1 MTLWNQLQLLDP
13 LYLEQVDQLYDEA
26 FPMEIRQYL
35 SQWIESHDWESVASN
50 VSLATLRFHELLSQL
65 DEHYSRFCLGN
76 NFLLQHNI
84 RKIKRNLQVHFQE
97 DPVHMAMIIA
107 NTLNEE
113 RKILQTA
120 VSSQSNYDSSQGS
133 AMIELQNELDNKVN
147 NFRKTVQKIEQDG
160 QVLEDV
166 QDEYDFKKKTLQ
178 SRVEVEM
185 NGQITKEIQQEEMA
199 IKKMFIE
206 LNKNREVVIKD
217 IANVL
222 ILAEQIEQT
231 LISEELPEWKQRQQM
246 ACIGGPPNACLD
258 QLQSWFTTVA
268 ECLQQIRQ
276 QLKKI
281 QELVQKLTYDNDP
294 LTLGKS
300 QLEEQA
306 LSLFKNLILN
316 CLVVERQPCMPT
328 HPYRP
333 LVIKTGVQFTVK
345 IRSLVK
351 LPELNYQLNV
361 KVSIDKNLTEMDIM
375 RGFRKFNILG
385 AASKVINLEESSGCL
400 AAEFRHLQLKEVK
413 CNRTNEN
420 PLIISEEL
428 HLVTFETQ
436 LLQSELCI
444 DLLITS
450 LPIVVISHVMQLPSA
465 WASILWYNMLSSEP
479 HNLTFFLNP
488 PPVKWG
494 QLSKVINWQFSS
506 VTKRVLN
513 SEQLRMLADKLLG
526 AGAGGDPEG
535 LIHWNKFCKISLN
548 ERGIPFWLWIDG
560 ILDLIK
566 RHLLSIWNEGYILGF
581 LSKNQE
587 KSLLRDKLPGT
598 FLLRFSETCRD
609 GGITITWVEHAP
621 NGEPKM
627 HSVKPYTK
635 SDLAKISLPD
645 IIRDYTLTAAATVPV
660 NPLIYLYPD
669 ISRDVAFGRYYTS
682 PPEASENMEIDGNDI
697 PISPYVPRRCIPVT
711 DSDDFLALHFRPQ
724 DSPRTHQELGLETLV
739 SSGSY

>member
-13 LYLEQVDQLYDEA
+13 LYLEQVDQLYDES

-120 VSSQSNYDSSQGS
+120 DSSQSNSDPSQGS
-133 AMIELQNELDNKVN
+133 AMMEQQNELDNKVN

-185 NGQITKEIQQEEMA
+185 NGQITKEIQQEEMT

-281 QELVQKLTYDNDP
+281 QELVQKFTYDNDP

-300 QLEEQA
+300 QLDEQA

-351 LPELNYQLNV
+351 LPELNCQLKV
-361 KVSIDKNLTEMDIM
+361 KVSIDKNLTEMDMM

-400 AAEFRHLQLKEVK
+400 AAEFRHLQLKEMK

-428 HLVTFETQ
+428 HLITFETQ

-444 DLLITS
+444 DLSITS

-535 LIHWNKFCKISLN
+535 LIHWNKFCKISPN

-566 RHLLSIWNEGYILGF
+566 RHLISIWNEGYIVGF
-581 LSKNQE
+581 LSKKQE
-587 KSLLRDKLPGT
+587 KTLLQDKLPGT

-609 GGITITWVEHAP
+609 GGITITWVEHAQ
-621 NGEPKM
+621 NGEPKI

-635 SDLAKISLPD
+635 SDLANISLPD
-645 IIRDYTLTAAATVPV
+645 VIRDYTLTAAETVPV

-669 ISRDVAFGRYYTS
+669 VPRDVAFGRYYTS
-682 PPEASENMEIDGNDI
+682 SPEASENMEIDR
-697 PISPYVPRRCIPVT
+697 PISPCPYMDRRMISV
-711 DSDDFLALHFRPQ
+711 SDFPLSRPQ
-724 DSPRTHQELGLETLV
+724 DSPRTHQELGLDTLV